1 MTGRV
6 LAKTPESMP
15 LGASSVPATR
25 WRRVAGS
32 LVRRTPT
39 SLVIAV
45 PASAA
50 PVRIEGAAACV
61 WELLDSPRDLDDVV
75 AAVGHDRPDDR
86 EVVADDVARTLDA
99 LAAAGLVESL

>member
-6 LAKTPESMP
+6 HAKTPESML
-15 LGASSVPATR
+15 LGASPVPGAR

-39 SLVIAV
+39 SLVVAV
-45 PASAA
+45 PASTA
-50 PVRIEGAAACV
+50 PLRIEGAAACV
-61 WELLDSPRDLDDVV
+61 WESLDTPRGIDDVV
-75 AAVGHDRPDDR
+75 AMIAHDGDLDGDVLAG
-86 EVVADDVARTLDA
+86 EVVEILDA

>member
-15 LGASSVPATR
+15 LDASSVPATR

-45 PASAA
+45 PASTA
-50 PVRIEGAAACV
+50 PLRIVGAAACV
-61 WELLDSPRDLDDVV
+61 WESLDTSRDLDDVV
-75 AAVGHDRPDDR
+75 GLIAADGAGA
-86 EVVADDVARTLDA
+86 ADVLADEVARTLHA

>member
-39 SLVIAV
+39 SLVVAV

-50 PVRIEGAAACV
+50 PLRIVGAAACV
-61 WELLDSPRDLDDVV
+61 WESLDTPRDIDDVV
-75 AAVGHDRPDDR
+75 AVMAHRGIGDGD
-86 EVVADDVARTLDA
+86 VVVDEVARTLHA

>member
-15 LGASSVPATR
+15 HGASSPTATT

-39 SLVIAV
+39 SLVVSV

-50 PVRIEGAAACV
+50 PLRIEGAAVSV
-61 WELLDSPRDLDDVV
+61 WESLDTPRRIDGVV
-75 AAVGHDRPDDR
+75 AVLARHGACDG
-86 EVVADDVARTLDA
+86 EVLAGDVARTLHA
-99 LAAAGLVESL
+99 LAAAGLVESA